1 MIGTCQVPK
10 TSFES
15 QVIFVK
21 QKKMEVSTCCV
32 MPGWKCRVCKTVNR
46 AFTGLSNPSK
56 NQPYV
61 IPCVGTCKKDTPHIG
76 TVVRTRVLHRADEE
90 SKKRDD
96 IRVKRMRMKE
106 ELQTQLDKSRS
117 ERIGLM
123 FQMNRLSSTEEK
135 KPLQD
140 EFDKLSKEAIVLVK
154 KIRGDE

>member
-1 MIGTCQVPK
+1 
-10 TSFES
+10 
-15 QVIFVK
+15 
-21 QKKMEVSTCCV
+21 
-32 MPGWKCRVCKTVNR
+32 
-46 AFTGLSNPSK
+46 
-56 NQPYV
+56 
-61 IPCVGTCKKDTPHIG
+61 
-76 TVVRTRVLHRADEE
+76 
-90 SKKRDD
+90 
-96 IRVKRMRMKE
+96 MKE